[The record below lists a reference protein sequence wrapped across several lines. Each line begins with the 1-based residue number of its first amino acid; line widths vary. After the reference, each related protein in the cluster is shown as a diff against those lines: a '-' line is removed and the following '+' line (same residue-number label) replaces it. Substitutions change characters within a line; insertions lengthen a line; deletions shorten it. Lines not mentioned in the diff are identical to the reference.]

1 MLFAYHVKDGCL
13 ERMGSDAPLSDAIWI
28 DLYQPQPEEAAAVQ
42 AALGVAVPAL
52 AEMEEIEISNRFHHE
67 GGIDYM
73 TVILPGIEPD
83 GSQATGPVTFILTSA
98 QMVTVRHHAPP
109 PFETFPTRADR
120 SSTGCGSHLHLFLGL
135 VEEIVARLADLIEG
149 TGRELDATAET
160 VLSGSGGTLQQD
172 ELEAALR
179 SVGGQGEALAR
190 VRLGLLTLE
199 RMLGVFTLWSG
210 DKGAAGELKGYVKSL
225 TRDID
230 ALEVHADFL
239 SGRVGLATDTTL
251 GIISLAQ
258 NAIALEQNATSRIL
272 SVVAV
277 LFLPPTLIA
286 SIFGMN
292 FAWMPAVAWAG
303 GFPLAMVLMVGS
315 AAGTWAYCRW
325 QGWL

>member
-1 MLFAYHVKDGCL
+1 MLIAYRVTDGRL
-13 ERMGSDAPLSDAIWI
+13 ERMGPEAPLSEAIWI
-28 DLYQPQPEEAAAVQ
+28 DLCQPQVEEAAAVQ
-42 AALGVAVPAL
+42 AALGVEVPTL
-52 AEMEEIEISNRFHHE
+52 ADMEEIEISNRFYRE

-73 TVILPGIEPD
+73 TVILPGARPD
-83 GSQATGPVTFILTSA
+83 SCPTTGPVTFILTPT
-98 QMVTVRHHAPP
+98 QMLTVRHHAPP
-109 PFETFPTRADR
+109 PFETFPTRAAR

-149 TGRELDATAET
+149 TGRELDRTVSM
-160 VLSGSGGTLQQD
+160 VLSGSEGTLQQE

-190 VRLGLLTLE
+190 VRLGLLTVE
-199 RMLGVFTLWSG
+199 RMLGVFALWIT
-210 DKGAAGELKGYVKSL
+210 DKEAAGGLKGFIKSL

-251 GIISLAQ
+251 GVISLAQ

-303 GFPLAMVLMVGS
+303 GFPLAMVLMVAS

>member
-1 MLFAYHVKDGCL
+1 MLFAYRVKDGRL
-13 ERMGSDAPLSDAIWI
+13 EPLGADKPLSEAIWI
-28 DLYQPQPEEAAAVQ
+28 DLYQPPAEEAAAVH
-42 AALGVAVPAL
+42 AALGVEVPAL
-52 AEMEEIEISNRFHHE
+52 ADMEEIEISNRFYHVGE
-67 GGIDYM
+67 IDYM
-73 TVILPGIEPD
+73 TVVLPGARPD
-83 GSQATGPVTFILTSA
+83 GRQAAAPVTFILTPA
-98 QMVTVRHHAPP
+98 QMVTVRHHAPR

-120 SSTGCGSHLHLFLGL
+120 SSTGCASHLHLFLGL

-149 TGRELDATAET
+149 TGRELDATVAM
-160 VLSGSGGTLQQD
+160 VLSGSEGALQQE

-190 VRLGLLTLE
+190 VRLGLLTVE
-199 RMLGVFTLWSG
+199 RMLDVLMLWIS
-210 DKGAAGELKGYVKSL
+210 DKEAAGSLKGYVKSL

-251 GIISLAQ
+251 GVIGLAQ
-258 NAIALEQNATSRIL
+258 NATALEQNATSRIL

-303 GFPLAMVLMVGS
+303 GFPLALVLMVAS

>member
-1 MLFAYHVKDGCL
+1 LHIAYSVTDGRL
-13 ERMGSDAPLSDAIWI
+13 ERLGPEAPLSEAIWI
-28 DLYQPQPEEAAAVQ
+28 DLCQPQVEEAAAVQ
-42 AALGVAVPAL
+42 AALGVAVPTL
-52 AEMEEIEISNRFHHE
+52 ADMEEIEISNRFYRE

-73 TVILPGIEPD
+73 TVILPGAQPD
-83 GSQATGPVTFILTSA
+83 GGQTTGPVTFILTA
-98 QMVTVRHHAPP
+98 TQMLTVRHHAPP
-109 PFETFPTRADR
+109 PFETFPARADR

-135 VEEIVARLADLIEG
+135 AEEIVARLADLIEG
-149 TGRELDATAET
+149 TGRELDATVT
-160 VLSGSGGTLQQD
+160 MVLSGSEGTLQQE

-190 VRLGLLTLE
+190 VRLGLLTVE
-199 RMLGVFTLWSG
+199 RMLGVFALWIT
-210 DKGAAGELKGYVKSL
+210 DKEAAGGLKGFIKSL

-251 GIISLAQ
+251 GVISLAQ

-292 FAWMPAVAWAG
+292 FAWMPALAWAG
-303 GFPLAMVLMVGS
+303 GFPLAMGLMVGS
-315 AAGTWAYCRW
+315 AAGTWAFCRW

>member
-1 MLFAYHVKDGCL
+1 LLFAYHLEDGRL
-13 ERMGSDAPLSDAIWI
+13 ERLGSDGPLSEASWI
-28 DLYQPQPEEAAAVQ
+28 DLCQPQAEEAAAVH
-42 AALGVAVPAL
+42 AALGVEVPTL
-52 AEMEEIEISNRFHHE
+52 ADMEEIEISNRFYHE

-73 TVILPGIEPD
+73 TVILPGTQTD
-83 GSQATGPVTFILTSA
+83 GSQGAGPVTFILTPA

-120 SSTGCGSHLHLFLGL
+120 SSPGCGSHLHLFLGL

-149 TGRELDATAET
+149 SGRELDATVAM
-160 VLSGSGGTLQQD
+160 VLSGSGGTLQQE

-179 SVGGQGEALAR
+179 SVGAQGEALAR
-190 VRLGLLTLE
+190 VRLGLLTVE
-199 RMLGVFTLWSG
+199 RMLGVVMFWIG
-210 DKGAAGELKGYVKSL
+210 DKGAAGLKGHIKSL

-251 GIISLAQ
+251 GVIGLSQ
-258 NAIALEQNATSRIL
+258 NALALAQNATSRTL

-292 FAWMPAVAWAG
+292 FAWMPALAWVG

>member
-1 MLFAYHVKDGCL
+1 MLIAYRVTDEHL
-13 ERMGSDAPLSDAIWI
+13 ERLESDAPLFEAVWI
-28 DLYQPQPEEAAAVQ
+28 DLCQPQAEEASAMR
-42 AALGVAVPAL
+42 AALGVEVPAL
-52 AEMEEIEISNRFHHE
+52 ADMEEIEISNRFYHE

-73 TVILPGIEPD
+73 TVILPGAQPD
-83 GSQATGPVTFILTSA
+83 GGQATGPVTFILTPA
-98 QMVTVRHHAPP
+98 QMVTVRHHTPP

-120 SSTGCGSHLHLFLGL
+120 SSTGCGSHLRLFLGL

-149 TGRELDATAET
+149 TGRELDATVKM

-199 RMLGVFTLWSG
+199 RMLGVFTLWIG
-210 DKGAAGELKGYVKSL
+210 DKGAGELKGHIKSL

-251 GIISLAQ
+251 GVIGLSQ
-258 NAIALEQNATSRIL
+258 NAIALEQNATSRTL

-303 GFPLAMVLMVGS
+303 GFPLAMVLMVAS